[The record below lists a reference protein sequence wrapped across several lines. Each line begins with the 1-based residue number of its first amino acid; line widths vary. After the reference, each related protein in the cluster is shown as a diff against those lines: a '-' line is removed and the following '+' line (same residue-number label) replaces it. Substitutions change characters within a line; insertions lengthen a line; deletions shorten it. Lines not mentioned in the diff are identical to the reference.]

1 MLIEPIFSSLQ
12 MRNLFLKFSHAV
24 LLNLYIILLI
34 ISVIK
39 LQISKNRKLTI
50 YAFNEMKVLVD
61 HKIACNVVRVETGH
75 VNNMPVVLSKYD
87 LFTDV
92 INFQ

>member
-12 MRNLFLKFSHAV
+12 MRNSFLKFSHAV

-34 ISVIK
+34 KSVIK
-39 LQISKNRKLTI
+39 LQICKNRKLTI
-50 YAFNEMKVLVD
+50 YALDKMKVLVD
-61 HKIACNVVRVETGH
+61 HKIPCNVVRVEIGH
-75 VNNMPVVLSKYD
+75 VNNIAIVLSKHD

-92 INFQ
+92 IYFR